1 MNPVR
6 PWYYT
11 YVLYS
16 KSAGQFYTGATANLK
31 QRLLEHKQG
40 LVATTK
46 HKRPLELIYFE
57 ACLNKNDAFRRERY
71 LKSGMG
77 KRYLKQRLKELLQ
90 GGLTG

>member
-46 HKRPLELIYFE
+46 HKRPLQLIYFE

-71 LKSGMG
+71 LRAAWVKDILNNGLKSYY
-77 KRYLKQRLKELLQ
+77 REV
-90 GGLTG
+90 